1 MIFRNPRPSLPETSW
16 MFHHEGTWKNFNR
29 ETSDMC
35 ERAVNGS
42 ITAIQVPFGKM
53 GGRNVID
60 FEKFEMQDARGNIF
74 KIKRKSR

>member
-1 MIFRNPRPSLPETSW
+1 
-16 MFHHEGTWKNFNR
+16 
-29 ETSDMC
+29 MC